1 LDLGHLYFD
10 IVSDLE
16 LRISDFAGLG
26 IFTLVKNPL
35 QIAPFMQNKPN
46 FRKAKMNVTSFITN
60 VYENVSNWK
69 LGENKANTKPNKA
82 NLPAPSD
89 ETNPIQTQYK
99 PNQTQFQRRRTG
111 ERYKKTP
118 EWIKE
123 MIEKVPVYK
132 ACEVVLS
139 DVAVDC
145 LNQPTKTL

>member
-1 LDLGHLYFD
+1 MYMKMYPIGN
-10 IVSDLE
+10 
-16 LRISDFAGLG
+16 
-26 IFTLVKNPL
+26 LVK
-35 QIAPFMQNKPN
+35 
-46 FRKAKMNVTSFITN
+46 
-60 VYENVSNWK
+60 
-69 LGENKANTKPNKA
+69 TKPIQSQTKPIC
-82 NLPAPSD
+82 LPPA
-89 ETNPIQTQYK
+89 TKQTQFK